1 MRRRSFDPRS
11 VVFFASLLLCFSATP
26 GWVLG
31 FANNALADDIP
42 VTEPVLERPT
52 LRCLGAYWVV
62 PDGAGARVDV
72 AYRRAGEA
80 DWRAGPAMFRVEKGK
95 HRSEKFGS
103 RLEVAEGAT
112 LFAGSVVDLEPGT
125 AYELRLT
132 LERGGKSITRVLSAR
147 TRAEPVVAKEAPVR
161 YVVPDPEGRGGGS
174 GTAADPFR
182 GLAAA
187 QGATRAGDVFMLRA
201 GQYVGEFVVKRFGEE
216 GRPIV
221 WRGEQ
226 VGNVVLTGMAVEGKR
241 TARVVSASGAH
252 DVWFENLT
260 IKDADYGIVAHD
272 AARIVV
278 RGCHISGV
286 DYGLAATR
294 NSKGGCVDFF
304 VADNVIEGPSV
315 WPRSKGI
322 ENARG
327 VQVTGAGHVVCY
339 NRIERF
345 ADAVDT
351 FDSPACEAID
361 FYGNDVRQMTDDG
374 MELDYSRRNVRCFDN
389 RFTDVFQGI
398 SVQPVYGGPVYAFRN
413 AIYNV
418 VAEPFKMH
426 NSPSGA
432 IFYHNTI
439 VKKGPPL
446 LLYTRE
452 PASNLVMRNNL
463 FVGTSGTY
471 AWECN
476 PRMTDCDFDYDGF
489 AGGPFKMFL
498 KWNERRYATFEEMT
512 AKAPIERHAT
522 RLEAAGLFASGVV
535 APEDEKAVH
544 EPVDLRLAEKSEA
557 VDAGQG
563 LAGFE
568 AGVAGKG
575 PDLGAYEVGRAL
587 PHYGP
592 R

>member
-1 MRRRSFDPRS
+1 M
-11 VVFFASLLLCFSATP
+11 L
-26 GWVLG
+26 
-31 FANNALADDIP
+31 
-42 VTEPVLERPT
+42 
-52 LRCLGAYWVV
+52 
-62 PDGAGARVDV
+62 
-72 AYRRAGEA
+72 
-80 DWRAGPAMFRVEKGK
+80 RVERGK

-103 RLEVAEGAT
+103 ALDVPEGAT

-132 LERGGKSITRVLSAR
+132 MDRGGKQITRTLAEK
-147 TRAEPVVAKEAPVR
+147 TRAEPTVAKDARVR
-161 YVVPDPEGRGGGS
+161 YVVPDEEGRGGGA
-174 GTAADPFR
+174 GTEADPFR

-187 QGATRAGDVFMLRA
+187 QGAARAGDVFVLRA
-201 GQYVGEFVVKRFGEE
+201 GEYVGEFVAKRSGEE
-216 GRPIV
+216 GRPVV
-221 WRGEQ
+221 WRGEDAAR
-226 VGNVVLTGMAVEGKR
+226 VVLTGKAAGGKR
-241 TARVVSASGAH
+241 GSRVIAASGSH

-260 IKDADYGIVAHD
+260 IKDAYYGIVAHD
-272 AARIVV
+272 AARLVV
-278 RGCHISGV
+278 RGCHITGV

-294 NSKGGCVDFF
+294 NSKQTCVDFF
-304 VADNVIEGPSV
+304 IADNVIEGPSV

-327 VQVTGAGHVVCY
+327 IQLTGAGHVVCF

-345 ADAVDT
+345 ADAIDT

-361 FYGNDVRQMTDDG
+361 LYGNDVRQMTDDG

-389 RFTDVFQGI
+389 RFTDVYQGI

-426 NSPSGA
+426 NSPSGVL
-432 IFYHNTI
+432 FYHNTI

-463 FVGTSGTY
+463 FVGTGGAY

-476 PRMTDCDFDYDGF
+476 PTMTDCDFDYDGF
-489 AGGPFKMFL
+489 AGGPFKLFL
-498 KWNERRYATFEEMT
+498 KWNGKRYASFEEMT
-512 AKAPIERHAT
+512 AKSPIERHAT
-522 RLEAAGLFASGVV
+522 LVDAAGLFASGVA
-535 APEDEKAVH
+535 APADEKAVH
-544 EPVDLRLAEKSEA
+544 EPVDLRVAETSKA
-557 VDAGQG
+557 VDGGQA
-563 LAGFE
+563 LAGFDG
-568 AGVAGKG
+568 GVAGQG
-575 PDLGAYEVGRAL
+575 PDLGAYEAGRPL

>member
-1 MRRRSFDPRS
+1 
-11 VVFFASLLLCFSATP
+11 
-26 GWVLG
+26 
-31 FANNALADDIP
+31 
-42 VTEPVLERPT
+42 
-52 LRCLGAYWVV
+52 
-62 PDGAGARVDV
+62 
-72 AYRRAGEA
+72 
-80 DWRAGPAMFRVEKGK
+80 
-95 HRSEKFGS
+95 
-103 RLEVAEGAT
+103 
-112 LFAGSVVDLEPGT
+112 
-125 AYELRLT
+125 
-132 LERGGKSITRVLSAR
+132 
-147 TRAEPVVAKEAPVR
+147 
-161 YVVPDPEGRGGGS
+161 
-174 GTAADPFR
+174 
-182 GLAAA
+182 
-187 QGATRAGDVFMLRA
+187 
-201 GQYVGEFVVKRFGEE
+201 
-216 GRPIV
+216 
-221 WRGEQ
+221 
-226 VGNVVLTGMAVEGKR
+226 
-241 TARVVSASGAH
+241 
-252 DVWFENLT
+252 
-260 IKDADYGIVAHD
+260 
-272 AARIVV
+272 
-278 RGCHISGV
+278 
-286 DYGLAATR
+286 
-294 NSKGGCVDFF
+294 VDFF

-361 FYGNDVRQMTDDG
+361 FYNNDVRQMTDDG

-389 RFTDVFQGI
+389 RFTDVYQGI

-432 IFYHNTI
+432 VFYHNTV

-463 FVGTSGTY
+463 FVGTAAGY

-476 PRMTDCDFDYDGF
+476 PAMTDCDFDYDAF

-498 KWNERRYATFEEMT
+498 KWNGARYTTFEEMT
-512 AKAPIERHAT
+512 AKAPIERHAVYV
-522 RLEAAGLFASGVV
+522 EAAGLFASGVV
-535 APEDEKAVH
+535 APMDEKAVH
-544 EPVDLRLAEKSEA
+544 GPVDLRIAETSKA

-568 AGVAGKG
+568 AALAGKG
-575 PDLGAYEVGRAL
+575 PDLGAYEAGKPL

-592 R
+592 RARE